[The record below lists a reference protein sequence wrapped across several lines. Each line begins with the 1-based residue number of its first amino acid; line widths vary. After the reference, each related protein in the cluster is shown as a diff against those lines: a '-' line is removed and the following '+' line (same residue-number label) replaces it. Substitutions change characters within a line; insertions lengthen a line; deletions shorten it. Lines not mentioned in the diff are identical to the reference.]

1 MSRRR
6 SGLLVAL
13 EGIDGVG
20 KSTLA
25 GALLRT
31 ATRRGVRA
39 VARREPTDR
48 TLGHL
53 AQEASLRDPW
63 TGAVYF
69 TVDRFLAR
77 PALEKEL
84 ARYPLVIT
92 DRSFYSTLAY
102 QGSALGRS
110 LVRELGELSRRA
122 TRTPDVV
129 ILLDL
134 DPVEALRRLG
144 LRGRGR
150 GPLERRRTLERVAR
164 AYRALARRHG
174 WLVLDARRPRRE
186 LADATWAALAPRL
199 PRARRGGRRPR
210 AEERT

>member
-6 SGLLVAL
+6 PGLLVAL
-13 EGIDGVG
+13 EGIDGAG

-25 GALLRT
+25 AALVRV
-31 ATRRGVRA
+31 AARHGVRA
-39 VARREPTDR
+39 VARREPADR
-48 TLGHL
+48 TLGRL

-77 PALEKEL
+77 PALERDL
-84 ARYPLVIT
+84 AGCPLVIS

-102 QGSALGRS
+102 QGSALRRVQ
-110 LVRELGELSRRA
+110 VRQLEALSRRA
-122 TRTPDVV
+122 TRRPDRV
-129 ILLDL
+129 ILLAL
-134 DPVEALRRLG
+134 DPAEALRRLG
-144 LRGRGR
+144 LRGPGR

-164 AYRALARRHG
+164 AYRALARRHR
-174 WLVLDARRPRRE
+174 WRVLDARRPPRE
-186 LADATWAALAPRL
+186 LAETVWAGLSRSL
-199 PRARRGGRRPR
+199 PRPARVARRRP